1 MKNITK
7 KLLAGALTLLLLA
20 GCSATGNAPTT
31 NPTQPA
37 VGSEFDIA
45 PIDGY
50 TPINLNVSYY
60 DNYQFN
66 AYYNPNGAAEYLPDQ
81 GIYGSGNAYI
91 LRYNGMY
98 YMYMGSS
105 NMASSSLPCWQSEDL
120 MRWTPVDNGIN
131 TPGTIAEDP
140 RLYYTF
146 PPCVKQYNGTFYMY
160 LYIKNDVITQG
171 NYILKA
177 SSPIGP
183 FEFVTDSNGDPVCYT
198 IEETTL
204 NIDCDIF
211 IDDDENVY
219 FMSGHVDESFIGIR
233 AFRMPTMDSV
243 SYDDDSWVNIA
254 NSNIGGWT
262 EGNGIFKRNGNY
274 YLMYTGSDIL
284 KPGYLTHYATATG
297 TAWIDAFGTED
308 RFNAPGFEAGLDWPM
323 GCETQETFYA
333 LGHATAVL
341 GPDMDGLYY
350 HYFSVNG
357 VGPNCSFAI
366 DRLIF
371 NGTGMDTAQTQYH
384 SVAPRRP
391 AIYSYEPLA
400 DSNFTVQTCKL
411 LSSKASNAAFTAEFN
426 FVGNQVKCVIG
437 YTDDSNY
444 TYVTV
449 DLAAKEIGLY
459 AVNGGA
465 ETKVATGKIVRD
477 YDAENLLQTVRVA
490 YRDGKADVYFDDL
503 LKIENAA
510 VQISAGKIGYL
521 YEGDFEAGY
530 TACSNVAKGL
540 SDAIEPKQ
548 SYINIGAESYLP
560 SGIFDGHGSVF
571 TGSSGYGLVD
581 GSQYGGS
588 YAGLGQMTLSAIGD
602 RATYL
607 VDFAETGSY
616 ALQMTF
622 NKKYAGKTVGIRV
635 DGGEMMLVKLPDVAP
650 NNGSDIVKAA
660 ICTLSVPEGV
670 HEISI
675 YGQGEEIAFHS
686 FTFVKSYTA
695 GYGFADTTEVTLPMN
710 DSQRFMYWTGG
721 DNLQDYTVECDFRLN
736 GESDAT
742 AGFVLHGAR
751 YSDSQWVE
759 ENYWNMQGYYIAL
772 NKDFVRF
779 EKLNY
784 GYSHRNLLTENF
796 DFEPDAWYHAKITVS
811 GNTITVSITSPW
823 GENLLFTF
831 TDNLILEGGQFG
843 LYTTGQS
850 ISYKNLNITVA

>member
-1 MKNITK
+1 MKKPIK
-7 KLLAGALTLLLLA
+7 VLSASVLAVLLLLP
-20 GCSATGNAPTT
+20 GCAPAPTVSG
-31 NPTQPA
+31 PDPA
-37 VGSEFDIA
+37 FEIA
-45 PIDGY
+45 AIEGFTPIDLGV
-50 TPINLNVSYY
+50 TYY
-60 DNYQFN
+60 DNFQFN
-66 AYYNPNGAAEYLPDQ
+66 QYYNPDGAAEHLPNQ

-105 NMASSSLPCWQSEDL
+105 NMGGSSLPCWQSEDL
-120 MRWTPVDNGIN
+120 MHWTPVNNGVN
-131 TPGTIAEDP
+131 APGTIAEDP

-160 LYIKNDVITQG
+160 LYIKNDVVTQG

-177 SSPIGP
+177 PSPIGP
-183 FEFVTDSNGDPVCYT
+183 FEFVTDGSGQPVCYT
-198 IEETTL
+198 IEDTTL

-219 FMSGHVDESFIGIR
+219 FMSGHVDENFIGIR
-233 AFRMPTMDSV
+233 AFKMPAMDAV
-243 SYDDDSWVNIA
+243 AYDGANWINIA

-284 KPGYLTHYATATG
+284 KPGYLTHYSVATG
-297 TAWIDAFGTED
+297 DGWTDAFGTED
-308 RFNAPGFEAGLDWPM
+308 RFNAPGFTQGLDWPM
-323 GCETQETFYA
+323 GCETQEQFYG

-384 SVAPRRP
+384 SVAPQRP
-391 AIYSYEPLA
+391 AIYSYAPLS
-400 DSNFTVQTCKL
+400 DSNFTVKDGKL
-411 LSSKASNAAFTAEFN
+411 LSNNASDAVFTAEFN
-426 FVGNQVKCVIG
+426 FVGNDVKCVVG
-437 YTDDSNY
+437 YTDDRNY
-444 TYVTV
+444 TYIKA
-449 DLAAKEIGLY
+449 DLQAKEVALCT
-459 AVNGGA
+459 VSGGK
-465 ETKVATGKIVRD
+465 ETKVATGTVVRD
-477 YDAENLLQTVRVA
+477 YDAEKLLQTLRIA

-503 LKIENAA
+503 LKIENAD
-510 VQISAGKIGYL
+510 VQIGPGKIGYL
-521 YEGDFEAGY
+521 YEGSFEAGY
-530 TACSNVAKGL
+530 TACSGVAKGL

-560 SGIFDGHGSVF
+560 NGIFDGHGSVF
-571 TGSSGYGLVD
+571 TSGSGFGLVAD
-581 GSQYGGS
+581 SE
-588 YAGLGQMTLSAIGD
+588 YAGLGKMTLSAIGD

-607 VDFAETGSY
+607 VDFAKDGNY

-622 NKKYAGKTVGIRV
+622 HRQYAGKTVGIRV
-635 DGGEMMLVKLPDVAP
+635 DGGEMQLVQLPDVKP
-650 NNGSDIVKAA
+650 TNGTNIIKATV
-660 ICTLSVPEGV
+660 CTLRVPKGV
-670 HEISI
+670 REISF
-675 YGQGEEIAFHS
+675 YGRGEEFSFHS
-686 FTFVKSYTA
+686 FTFVPSAESGYTFSAAEETALPA
-695 GYGFADTTEVTLPMN
+695 G
-710 DSQRFMYWTGG
+710 QRHILWQGAQ
-721 DNLQDYTVECDFRLN
+721 NLQNYTMECDFSLN

-751 YSDSQWVE
+751 YSDSRWVE

-784 GYSHRNLLTENF
+784 GYSDRNVITENIAIAA
-796 DFEPDAWYHAKITVS
+796 DAWYHAKITVR
-811 GNTITVSITSPW
+811 GNTVTVSITSPW
-823 GENLLFTF
+823 GENILFSF
-831 TDNLILEGGQFG
+831 SDSIVLECGGFG
-843 LYTTGQS
+843 LYTTGQAMTC
-850 ISYKNLNITVA
+850 KNLTITGQ